1 MSSLFKGFSRDI
13 RRVGVKVVL
22 IGVLGFLIALPATY
36 LAIFAFEKIS
46 AIPSGV
52 TGPEDRIS
60 YIRVVDPHR
69 SVVSDVTDTSI
80 HGSNTPGLKVLL
92 SRMQIASDIAIVG
105 RIDSFGSDSKYLSQF
120 RDQEGMIV
128 IGSHPELS
136 KFDIQPD
143 VINLWP
149 GKNVD
154 AESIRQ
160 SRIGGVAVAT
170 HEEQAPSLDY
180 SYGGW
185 SRDSGSATL
194 YMLDAE
200 TSKFLFES
208 SMMSPVDVLPM
219 LTCYCGTQELQVI
232 VDEMNAAERSN
243 STGRFYAAADS
254 KQVLGVES
262 LDSISD
268 MTWTV
273 VFSISVVG
281 SYIGF
286 FLSRAHN
293 LWETQAGA
301 LRIEQ
306 VCGARRVALHLRF
319 QAQILVAFTLPLLA
333 AYHLVNTFVG
343 ASGFPPPIPSEA
355 SHVVVAAVCVAHL
368 VATLPAIVGIERM
381 CNYSN
386 GLLR

>member
-1 MSSLFKGFSRDI
+1 MSSLFEALSRDI

-22 IGVLGFLIALPATY
+22 IGLLGFSVALPATY
-36 LAIFAFEKIS
+36 LAIFAFERID
-46 AIPSGV
+46 AIPRGV
-52 TGPEDRIS
+52 SDPERRMSHIQ
-60 YIRVVDPHR
+60 VVDPHR
-69 SVVSDVTDTSI
+69 SVIYDITDTSI
-80 HGSNTPGLKVLL
+80 HGINTPGLKVLL
-92 SRMQIASDIAIVG
+92 SRMREAADITIVSG
-105 RIDSFGSDSKYLSQF
+105 IDSFGSDHKYLSQF
-120 RDQEGMIV
+120 RDQDGIIV
-128 IGSHPELS
+128 IGKHPELS
-136 KFDIQPD
+136 KFDIQSD
-143 VINLWP
+143 AINLWP

-154 AESIRQ
+154 VASIRQ
-160 SRIGGVAVAT
+160 SRIGGVPIVM

-194 YMLDAE
+194 YVLDAE
-200 TSKFLFES
+200 TAKFLFES
-208 SMMSPVDVLPM
+208 STMSPVDVLPM
-219 LTCYCGTQELQVI
+219 LTCYCDVRDLQGV
-232 VDEMNAAERSN
+232 VDEMNAAERSS

-281 SYIGF
+281 CYIGF
-286 FLSRAHN
+286 VLSRAHN

-301 LRIEQ
+301 LRIERL
-306 VCGARRVALHLRF
+306 CGARRFTLHLRF

-355 SHVVVAAVCVAHL
+355 THVVVAAVCVAHL